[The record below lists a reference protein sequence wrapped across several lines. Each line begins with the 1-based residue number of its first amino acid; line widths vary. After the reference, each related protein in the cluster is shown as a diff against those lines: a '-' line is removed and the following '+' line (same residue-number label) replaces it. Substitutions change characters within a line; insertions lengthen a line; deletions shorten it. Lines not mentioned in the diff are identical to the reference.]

1 METISRD
8 QARSLVKDRE
18 QENVTVVEAL
28 PEEYFNKY
36 HLPGARNVPLDE
48 NFDETIQQV
57 APDKSQPVMVY
68 CADADCDAS
77 PKAAKRMEELGYTRV
92 FDYEAGKVDWKEAG
106 LTVED

>member
-28 PEEYFNKY
+28 PEKYFNKY

-48 NFDETIQQV
+48 KFDETILQV
-57 APDKSQPVMVY
+57 APDKSQPVMV
-68 CADADCDAS
+68 
-77 PKAAKRMEELGYTRV
+77 
-92 FDYEAGKVDWKEAG
+92 
-106 LTVED
+106 